1 MRQKEDY
8 LFKGILEEIFDDFL
22 KFLQANAE
30 DIFDFSKGI
39 VFLDKELRQLFP
51 PENDEYSP
59 KVVDK
64 LAKVFTRDG
73 KEEWI
78 LIHVEVQAVYRKD
91 FARRMYNYFARILD
105 KYDKPIAAYA
115 ILTEGNT
122 IARPDT
128 FKLEFLGTS
137 LIYRFNTYKIAEQN
151 DQELLAG
158 NNPFA
163 LVVLTVKAALAG
175 KEIKDSQQRDELLLE
190 LKLKLV
196 HEMLNKQIPKEKI
209 RILMN
214 FLRYYVR
221 FENTEANVTFDR
233 EIEKLT
239 GRSNTMG
246 IEELL
251 LEKARHDGL
260 QKGLQKG
267 KIQTIRNLI
276 IKHGWTDEQIADV
289 AEVSIDFVK
298 KVRASLKK
306 QK

>member
-22 KFLQANAE
+22 RFLQPGAE
-30 DIFDFSKGI
+30 YIFDFSKGI
-39 VFLDKELRQLFP
+39 VFMDKELQQIFP

-78 LIHVEVQAVYRKD
+78 LIHVEIQSIYRKD
-91 FARRMYNYFARILD
+91 FARRMYDYFARVLD
-105 KYDKPIAAYA
+105 KYDKPIVAYA
-115 ILTEGNT
+115 ILTEANT
-122 IARPDT
+122 ISRPNT
-128 FKLEFLGTS
+128 FKLEYLGTS
-137 LIYRFNTYKIAEQN
+137 LTYHFNTYKIAEQ
-151 DQELLAG
+151 DEEALLAS

-163 LVVLTVKAALAG
+163 MVVLAVKAALTG
-175 KEIKDSQQRDELLLE
+175 KDIKDSKQRDDLLLG
-190 LKLKLV
+190 LKLQLV
-196 HEMLNKQIPKEKI
+196 HELLAKQVLKNKI
-209 RILMN
+209 RVLMN

-221 FENTEANVTFDR
+221 FENSETNVTFDR

-260 QKGLQKG
+260 KKG
-267 KIQTIRNLI
+267 KEQTIRNLI
-276 IKHGWTDEQIADV
+276 VKHGWTDEQIADV
-289 AEVSIDFVK
+289 AEVSTGFVK
-298 KVRASLKK
+298 KVRTSLNKK
-306 QK
+306 K